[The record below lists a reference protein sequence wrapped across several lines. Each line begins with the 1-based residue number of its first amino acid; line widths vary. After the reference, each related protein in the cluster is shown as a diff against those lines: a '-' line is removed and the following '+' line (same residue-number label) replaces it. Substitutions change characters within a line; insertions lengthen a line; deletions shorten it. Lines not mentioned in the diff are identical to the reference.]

1 MLRLRARPG
10 FALILAS
17 LLMIVFV
24 GVAAVALD
32 FSRMYL
38 FRTQLH
44 TASDAAALAGA
55 LRLMDGDPQ
64 GAPDTAIAYGTSH
77 LVEKAAAMMTP
88 TDVVP
93 GTWDFTSSTFTPAP
107 GGDWFATSNNAV
119 EATARYVAPF
129 TFGKF
134 FGFTTRNR
142 AATSI
147 AALGSVGETDCVR
160 PWAIP
165 YASLLQMLYPAGT
178 PPVTYN
184 LTAADVTRLRSMT
197 MASEILLKVG
207 NASGSPVPGSFYAVR
222 LPPVRYAD
230 GTAGNPGSGANRY
243 RDAVGAPCGA
253 LPELVGT
260 GDWLQAEQGNMA
272 GPTRDGTAI
281 LCGIGGNPQSFN
293 CAPPV
298 PVKIALWDVSDRSV
312 ASPNAFRVKYVG
324 AFYVT
329 GFTKGPSGSADGV
342 TGYFQSLVT
351 FGTFSPIPGPLPKPA
366 LVR

>member
-10 FALILAS
+10 FALLLAS
-17 LLMIVFV
+17 LLLIVFV
-24 GVAAVALD
+24 GIAAVALD

-55 LRLMDGDPQ
+55 LRLMNGDPR

-77 LVEKAAAMMTP
+77 LVEKAAATMTA

-93 GTWDFTSSTFTPAP
+93 GTWDFIGSTFTPAP
-107 GGDWFATSNNAV
+107 GGDWFAAANNAV

-147 AALGSVGETDCVR
+147 AALGSVGSTWCVR

-165 YASLLQMLYPAGT
+165 YASMLQILYPANT

-184 LTAADVTRLRSMT
+184 LTSSDVTRLRSLT
-197 MASEILLKVG
+197 MANEILLKVG

-222 LPPVRYAD
+222 LPPVQYAD
-230 GTAGNPGSGANRY
+230 GTVGNPRGGAGRY
-243 RDAVGAPCGA
+243 RDAIGAPCGA
-253 LPELVGT
+253 LPEPVGV
-260 GDWLQAEQGNMA
+260 GDWLQAEQGNME

-281 LCGIGGNPQSFN
+281 LCGVGGNPQSFI
-293 CAPPV
+293 CSPAV
-298 PVKIALWDVSDRSV
+298 PVKIALWDISDASV
-312 ASPNAFRVKYVG
+312 APPNAFRVKYIG

-329 GFTKGPSGSADGV
+329 GFSKGPSGTLDGV

-351 FGTFSPIPGPLPKPA
+351 VGSFSPVPGPLPKPA